1 MGKSLKKVLALR
13 KKKTP
18 NKPPSAMDTV
28 INTSELLEAILE
40 QLPFLDLVIATGV
53 NHRFRDTVRSSRI
66 LKRKLFLLPIAPK
79 EDKRNKYGV
88 LGGSTTQQDLLETP
102 IQEPAVFLLPSLLEN
117 STIPQTAHLTARAIR
132 VHYLPHGKFLT
143 NPPCAHLTVHFV
155 YVCVTRDDVHI
166 QLEGT
171 RSTYRA
177 KGVTLLSVEN
187 LLSQC
192 GAVKVRCA
200 KREKFKKLEGTMNH
214 GVSMGAAVAYYERLY
229 DCKMKICLPQTTLS
243 LYANVLPQAEEDKA

>member
-1 MGKSLKKVLALR
+1 MGKKTK
-13 KKKTP
+13 KKKTS
-18 NKPPSAMDTV
+18 NKSPSAMDTV
-28 INTSELLEAILE
+28 INTTELLEAILD

-53 NHRFRDTVRSSRI
+53 NQLLRGTVRTSKI
-66 LKRKLFLLPIAPK
+66 LKRKLFIFPISYASTKHELSKQGVIGSGITQAELLA
-79 EDKRNKYGV
+79 N
-88 LGGSTTQQDLLETP
+88 P
-102 IQEPAVFLLPSLLEN
+102 IQEPVNLLPSLLV
-117 STIPQTAHLTARAIR
+117 SSPIPKTAHLTERAIT

-155 YVCVTRDDVHI
+155 YVCVTPDDIHI

-177 KGVTLLSVEN
+177 RGVTLLSVEM

-200 KREKFKKLEGTMNH
+200 PHEIFKKLEGTMNH

-229 DCKMKICLPQTTLS
+229 DCEMKICLPQTTLS
-243 LYANVLPQAEEDKA
+243 LYANILPREDEDKA

>member
-88 LGGSTTQQDLLETP
+88 LGGSTSKTCWKTRSKSP
-102 IQEPAVFLLPSLLEN
+102 PSSSSPHSSKTVQSRRQPTSPPEQSA
-117 STIPQTAHLTARAIR
+117 STICRTASSSPTR
-132 VHYLPHGKFLT
+132 P
-143 NPPCAHLTVHFV
+143 AHT
-155 YVCVTRDDVHI
+155 
-166 QLEGT
+166 
-171 RSTYRA
+171 
-177 KGVTLLSVEN
+177 
-187 LLSQC
+187 
-192 GAVKVRCA
+192 
-200 KREKFKKLEGTMNH
+200 
-214 GVSMGAAVAYYERLY
+214 
-229 DCKMKICLPQTTLS
+229 
-243 LYANVLPQAEEDKA
+243 